1 MYLIVIYVKFKLIR
15 VILIITLKKD
25 C

>member
-15 VILIITLKKD
+15 AILIITLKKD